1 VAFLS
6 GQQETL
12 RRDARES
19 QQVAEA
25 AAVRNE
31 RLTLQLLLAHTALAQ
46 FRHRGRA
53 DHAVASAVHAST
65 AELLREAASDHH
77 DHLHLRAN
85 PVFSSSPDQR
95 THAED
100 NGVHTCTAEGVEPH
114 DNPHQRRPR
123 FAESEGAAAVAR
135 AERDEA
141 RAAYETAHAE
151 LDAMR

>member
-1 VAFLS
+1 MRVCVTS

-12 RRDARES
+12 RRGARES
-19 QQVAEA
+19 QQAAEA

-31 RLTLQLLLAHTALAQ
+31 RLTLQLLLAHTAVAQ

-65 AELLREAASDHH
+65 AELLSEAASDHDHH

-85 PVFSSSPDQR
+85 PVFSASPDEQ
-95 THAED
+95 T
-100 NGVHTCTAEGVEPH
+100 PQ
-114 DNPHQRRPR
+114 QRRPR

-141 RAAYETAHAE
+141 RAAYEAAHAE
-151 LDAMR
+151 LDAVR

>member
-85 PVFSSSPDQR
+85 PVFSASPDQR